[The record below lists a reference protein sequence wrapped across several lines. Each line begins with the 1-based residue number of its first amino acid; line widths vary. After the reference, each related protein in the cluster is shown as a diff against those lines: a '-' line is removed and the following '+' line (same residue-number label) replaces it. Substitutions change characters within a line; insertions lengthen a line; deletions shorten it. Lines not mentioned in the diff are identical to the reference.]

1 MIVHINYKSVK
12 PKPKPKMTLK
22 EVFYK
27 QSNNK
32 QSNNKQSNIKQ
43 KKIDSKISKKVKKK
57 KY

>member
-22 EVFYK
+22 DVFYK

-32 QSNNKQSNIKQ
+32 QSNNKQ

>member
-22 EVFYK
+22 DVFYK

-32 QSNNKQSNIKQ
+32 QSNNKQSNNKQ

>member
-27 QSNNK
+27 QSN
-32 QSNNKQSNIKQ
+32 IKQ

>member
-22 EVFYK
+22 DVFY
-27 QSNNK
+27 K

-43 KKIDSKISKKVKKK
+43 KK
-57 KY
+57 

>member
-22 EVFYK
+22 DVFYK

-32 QSNNKQSNIKQ
+32 QSNNIKQ